1 MCGLATQ
8 IVESTNLS
16 SHGLGEEKRGD
27 EASDDD
33 SSTRWHVGK
42 SGDDLPSWAG
52 YTM

>member
-1 MCGLATQ
+1 MRRAGRWNLGGLATQ

-42 SGDDLPSWAG
+42 SRDV
-52 YTM
+52 